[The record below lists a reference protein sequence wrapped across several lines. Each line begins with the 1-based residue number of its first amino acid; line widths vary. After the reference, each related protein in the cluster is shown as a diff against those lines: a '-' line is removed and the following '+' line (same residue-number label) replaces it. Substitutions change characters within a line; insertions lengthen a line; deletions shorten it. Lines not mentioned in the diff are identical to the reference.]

1 MIPTEI
7 MDALYASSPLFIDR
21 DLFEKSLDGW
31 EASAV
36 ERHNGRTKPEILF
49 VALNKGPVFHFQSM
63 RTGHPLPM
71 REIRKYL
78 NAIIEEHGYA
88 ETKTPIEDQ
97 RQRRFNELVGFKRHV
112 EDAEYVT
119 YRVEEVV

>member
-1 MIPTEI
+1 MIPPDI

-21 DLFEKSLDGW
+21 GLFEKSLEGW
-31 EASAV
+31 EAYAV

-49 VALNKGPVFHFQSM
+49 VALNNGPVFHFQSM

-78 NAIIEEHGYA
+78 NSIIEEYGYA
-88 ETKTPIEDQ
+88 ETKTPIEDI
-97 RQRRFNELVGFKRHV
+97 RQRRFNELLNFKRHA
-112 EDAEYVT
+112 EDAEYIT
-119 YRVEEVV
+119 YRIEGIE